1 MVSFRTTVLALA
13 SAVAVSAD
21 YYIIPE
27 SVPLSDRL
35 AWCNDQT
42 SSCPTICL
50 QTSTG
55 EPKVNT
61 CDAETLTYGCVCSD
75 DKQPNMTEYTL
86 TLPYHVCTAWGTQ
99 CVAACGSNNQCS
111 NDCRE
116 KHPCGAQNP
125 TRVNQTTTS
134 STQTATATSSPTAS
148 NQVFN
153 GLGDGSSSNA
163 GAGNGNAAG
172 VLRFGDSYGLAV
184 VVGGLF
190 AGIAMLA

>member
-1 MVSFRTTVLALA
+1 
-13 SAVAVSAD
+13 
-21 YYIIPE
+21 
-27 SVPLSDRL
+27 
-35 AWCNDQT
+35 
-42 SSCPTICL
+42 
-50 QTSTG
+50 
-55 EPKVNT
+55 
-61 CDAETLTYGCVCSD
+61 
-75 DKQPNMTEYTL
+75 
-86 TLPYHVCTAWGTQ
+86 
-99 CVAACGSNNQCS
+99 VAACGSNNQCA

-116 KHPCGAQNP
+116 KHPCGAQHP

-134 STQTATATSSPTAS
+134 STQTATATSSPSAS
-148 NQVFN
+148 NQVFS